1 MSPAIDFAQK
11 FLAGELT
18 AFERPIEDTEAFAKL
33 SQAYSERNSSIESA
47 VMELAHGSC
56 HDLTIGLADEL
67 SQQAVIAI
75 VDETGMP
82 VHSALYNST
91 AQLLLDA
98 NGVHTVERA
107 VAFWSGITRQQC
119 SARQMDVEQL
129 YFISGC
135 DESAAEVALEDF
147 SLIAE
152 FIQQELMPTAEHAPE
167 ASAPGTSKLPTRK
180 VDALWHWGSL
190 DASQK
195 FERGPS
201 YEGNLFSMSACP
213 EAWRQ
218 ICRFGGKQLHTKADS
233 TTLLDMHSIL
243 HGKTKA
249 ATALKQE
256 ISNWGIA
263 QGLLEEKTIFK
274 VSWYD
279 DELEDHLS
287 SDFLTRSEA
296 EAELYEDEEDGRTL
310 TESLNL
316 VGTRSLLSKHGFRG
330 HEIIGVE
337 YAVIEWAQAK
347 FPGVLDGVYWA
358 EIHDPDRYSAPRAGL
373 FPFDL
378 ARLNEAEFVPD
389 DAEAL
394 EGVSKPK
401 WVDYGSKNREIEAPS
416 P

>member
-1 MSPAIDFAQK
+1 M
-11 FLAGELT
+11 
-18 AFERPIEDTEAFAKL
+18 
-33 SQAYSERNSSIESA
+33 
-47 VMELAHGSC
+47 
-56 HDLTIGLADEL
+56 

-201 YEGNLFSMSACP
+201 YEGNLFSMSVCP
-213 EAWRQ
+213 EAWQ
-218 ICRFGGKQLHTKADS
+218 IGRASCR
-233 TTLLDMHSIL
+233 
-243 HGKTKA
+243 
-249 ATALKQE
+249 E
-256 ISNWGIA
+256 
-263 QGLLEEKTIFK
+263 
-274 VSWYD
+274 
-279 DELEDHLS
+279 
-287 SDFLTRSEA
+287 R
-296 EAELYEDEEDGRTL
+296 
-310 TESLNL
+310 
-316 VGTRSLLSKHGFRG
+316 
-330 HEIIGVE
+330 
-337 YAVIEWAQAK
+337 
-347 FPGVLDGVYWA
+347 VL
-358 EIHDPDRYSAPRAGL
+358 
-373 FPFDL
+373 
-378 ARLNEAEFVPD
+378 
-389 DAEAL
+389 
-394 EGVSKPK
+394 
-401 WVDYGSKNREIEAPS
+401 
-416 P
+416 